1 MFGYVGLCVWYLSH
15 LHSVHGLDS
24 VEPALP
30 APLCQVLAHP
40 GRLQLLQRVQV
51 RPGEPLVLQARRRR
65 ETPGAVD
72 LQEGADAVQ
81 RRVGNV
87 FEVGMVEAA
96 DQGRKQGGG

>member
-1 MFGYVGLCVWYLSH
+1 MYLEWTFTSFTH

-30 APLCQVLAHP
+30 SPLCQVLAHP
-40 GRLQLLQRVQV
+40 RRLQLLQRVQV

-65 ETPGAVD
+65 QTPGAVD

-87 FEVGMVEAA
+87 FEVGMVEAE
-96 DQGRKQGGG
+96 GRSVKKEEES